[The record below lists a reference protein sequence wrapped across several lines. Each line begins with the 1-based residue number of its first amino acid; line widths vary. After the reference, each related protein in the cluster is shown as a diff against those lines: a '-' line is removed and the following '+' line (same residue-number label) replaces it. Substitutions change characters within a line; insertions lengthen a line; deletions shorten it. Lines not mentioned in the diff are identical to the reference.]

1 MTKWIRICSVA
12 LMINIIFDLIIDKE
26 ISDFN
31 IGTAFIISLFSLIII
46 TIQLDKNDEKDR
58 LH

>member
-1 MTKWIRICSVA
+1 MTKWIRIGSVA
-12 LMINIIFDLIIDKE
+12 LMINIIFDLITDKE

-46 TIQLDKNDEKDR
+46 TIQLDKNNEKDR

>member
-1 MTKWIRICSVA
+1 MTKWIRIGSAA
-12 LMINIIFDLIIDKE
+12 LMINIIFDLIIVKE

-46 TIQLDKNDEKDR
+46 TIEIDKYEKKR